1 MGSSLIGYI
10 NHVTTGN
17 VSANN
22 AATNFP
28 VTNIQNDSGAAADGW
43 QTTIKTGILLTIT
56 PVLAAQTFRLIGLFR
71 TNLTSAAS
79 VVFTVYRTA
88 TPSVVTWTGSATGP
102 MNGTGQVLVDTGGV
116 PGDYVTVAIN
126 DVGNPQSFINVA
138 LAFAGPAW
146 NPLSNLSLS
155 TAYGRDATTDEM
167 ASRGG
172 QEFPVYRSQR
182 RRWMLDMQG
191 VRTSSELWPALDA
204 MMRAAAPGSNILVVP
219 DNGSP
224 DMMTEAVFG
233 RVRQTADVKYPYGTA
248 DRRSWTG
255 TLTERL

>member
-1 MGSSLIGYI
+1 MGTALIGYM
-10 NHVTTGN
+10 NQVTTGN

-22 AATNFP
+22 AAAGFP
-28 VTNIQNDSGAAADGW
+28 VTNLQNDSGAAADGW

-56 PVLAAQTFRLIGLFR
+56 PILAAQTFRLIGLFR

-79 VVFTVYRTA
+79 VVFTVYQN
-88 TPSVVTWTGSATGP
+88 PSSVKWTGTTTGP
-102 MNGTGQVLVDTGGV
+102 LNGAGQVLVDTGGV
-116 PGDYVTVAIN
+116 IGDYVTVAIN
-126 DVGNPQSFINVA
+126 DTANPQSFINAA

-155 TAYGRDATTDEM
+155 TAYGRDATTDEI

-182 RRWMLDMQG
+182 RRWSIDMQG
-191 VRTSSELWPALDA
+191 VRTSSELWPQLDA

-233 RVRQTADVKYPYGTA
+233 RIKQTADVKYPYGTA